1 MAKICPLW
9 FVSQLGIAED
19 GNKPRPELNQPLR
32 MQADDGAIQPA
43 QPRNRARVPGGNA
56 FELAAEGQQSNGY
69 GFHMQRTNVITLA
82 FTTEEAAKEYA
93 KTQAAK
99 NPQTTYGIFGCVGVV
114 ETTVPTLIEKQFNA
128 SGELILLE
136 KANGGAADASL

>member
-32 MQADDGAIQPA
+32 MQADDGGAQPA
-43 QPRNRARVPGGNA
+43 QPRAARGR
-56 FELAAEGQQSNGY
+56 LQAEFGAEAGVNQTNGY